1 MGAVRH
7 AHEPLGGHEIGDD
20 VLRAVAAG
28 CRGLRTLQLEG
39 AVITDAGL
47 SELAA
52 CQPALTSLNLSAC
65 QEISSQGVAEVLSAC
80 ATINDL
86 DLDWDSHLTT
96 VTALRLFGD
105 THVPIT
111 KLSLLGTCV
120 DDSGLETLAR
130 MFSKLEYLELEYCH
144 DVTDVGVNAL
154 MRHGAPCLR
163 WVGLNNLEQITADVC
178 ASTSFELRDD
188 GCSAHRI

>member
-1 MGAVRH
+1 M
-7 AHEPLGGHEIGDD
+7 
-20 VLRAVAAG
+20 
-28 CRGLRTLQLEG
+28 
-39 AVITDAGL
+39 
-47 SELAA
+47 
-52 CQPALTSLNLSAC
+52 
-65 QEISSQGVAEVLSAC
+65 LSAC

-96 VTALRLFGD
+96 VTALRLWRY
-105 THVPIT
+105 TCANHH